1 MTYSYDDRA
10 SNGRLV
16 FFWPMSHCW
25 KCCFVQRY
33 EDDGTVGKETPRQ
46 TAFKAHPAG
55 NCAEDLCHALC
66 IYIVLEPCRSA
77 KPYVLVVN
85 CYLLQRLQ
93 QVVHRHRLVGMSP
106 MGTRGHQPVVA
117 RTTARNRGYPAT
129 SAKTGNLNFSSD
141 HSRHIHQNNSFHAN
155 HDGGRTV
162 CRRTHV
168 CQL

>member
-1 MTYSYDDRA
+1 MTCSYDDRA

-25 KCCFVQRY
+25 KCRFVQRY

-85 CYLLQRLQ
+85 CCLLQRLQ
-93 QVVHRHRLVGMSP
+93 QVVHRHRLVGMP
-106 MGTRGHQPVVA
+106 HDGGTRGHQPLHNA
-117 RTTARNRGYPAT
+117 PRTALSER
-129 SAKTGNLNFSSD
+129 LL
-141 HSRHIHQNNSFHAN
+141 
-155 HDGGRTV
+155 
-162 CRRTHV
+162 RRAIGTTP
-168 CQL
+168 QLAQKLVI

>member
-1 MTYSYDDRA
+1 MTCSYDDRA

-66 IYIVLEPCRSA
+66 IYIVLGPCQSA

-85 CYLLQRLQ
+85 CCLLQRLQ
-93 QVVHRHRLVGMSP
+93 QVVHRHSLVGMP
-106 MGTRGHQPVVA
+106 HNGGTRGHQPLHNA
-117 RTTARNRGYPAT
+117 PRTALSER
-129 SAKTGNLNFSSD
+129 LL
-141 HSRHIHQNNSFHAN
+141 
-155 HDGGRTV
+155 
-162 CRRTHV
+162 RRAIGTTP
-168 CQL
+168 QLAQKLVI